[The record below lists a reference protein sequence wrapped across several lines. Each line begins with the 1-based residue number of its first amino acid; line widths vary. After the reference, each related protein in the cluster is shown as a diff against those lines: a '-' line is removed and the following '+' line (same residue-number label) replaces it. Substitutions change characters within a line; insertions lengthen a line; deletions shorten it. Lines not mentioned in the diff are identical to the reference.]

1 MGKGVRNV
9 RSGVQRDLYCHVV
22 IETPVKLSEYQKKL
36 LQEFDES
43 IDKNKDR
50 HNPLMSSLG
59 RKCKKLNYVTC
70 LILCLTLHDC

>member
-1 MGKGVRNV
+1 MHSGKTFWLRGKGVPNV
-9 RSGVQRDLYCHVV
+9 RSGVQGDLYCHVV

-50 HNPLMSSLG
+50 HNPHSKSWME
-59 RKCKKLNYVTC
+59 KVKDFFN
-70 LILCLTLHDC
+70 